1 MSCNSANWA
10 AGRFIR
16 LENGNKEIV
25 CIINPN
31 VTGTRPYSVAVS
43 KINANNYQVLSC
55 SHGFEPQ
62 VSFSGSNV
70 SVKMPAHCY
79 VVLGTSDIAGIE
91 DVIADATTNN
101 NVYGANGEII
111 IEGEYENVSVYSIT
125 GQQYS
130 TLSVPAGVYV
140 VTVDGNTSKVL
151 VK

>member
-1 MSCNSANWA
+1 
-10 AGRFIR
+10 
-16 LENGNKEIV
+16 
-25 CIINPN
+25 
-31 VTGTRPYSVAVS
+31 
-43 KINANNYQVLSC
+43 
-55 SHGFEPQ
+55 
-62 VSFSGSNV
+62 
-70 SVKMPAHCY
+70 MPAHCY